1 MTEILKI
8 EHLKKYYVKKKIF
21 SSNSSIVK
29 AVDDISFSIKKGE
42 VFVLAG
48 ESGSGKSTI
57 AKLILKST
65 KPDEGKIIFEEQ
77 EIDEQK
83 KNLQKIRM
91 NCQMIHQDPY
101 DSINPRMKIK
111 DIILEPLEI
120 HNVGNKKERYN
131 RVLEVLK
138 EVKLEPVE
146 EIIEK
151 YPHMLSGGQ
160 RQRAVL
166 ARALALKPKI
176 ILADEPVSMLDVSIR
191 AEMLELM
198 KHLQKIRMNC
208 QMIHQDPY
216 DSINPRMKIKDIVSE
231 PLEIHNIGNK
241 EERHSRVLEVLKE
254 VKLEPIEEIIKKY
267 PHMLSGGQRQR
278 VVLARALALKPKI
291 ILADEPVSMLDV
303 SIRAEMLELMK
314 QLQKKYEITF
324 IYITHDLAT
333 AKNFGQR
340 IAILY
345 LGKIVE
351 TGPINQVLKN
361 PKHPY
366 TQALIDAISEPDP
379 QNIHKIREI
388 RIKETTEEGISK
400 GCRFKPRCPYA
411 IDQCNVEPNL
421 EKIVDEHFSACHIKL
436 D

>member
-1 MTEILKI
+1 VNYTTLLAEILEI
-8 EHLKKYYVKKKIF
+8 EHLKKYYIKKKIF

-29 AVDDISFSIKKGE
+29 ATDDISFSIKKGE
-42 VFVLAG
+42 VFVIAG

-57 AKLILKST
+57 AKLILKSI
-65 KPDEGKIIFEEQ
+65 KQDEGKIIFEGQ

-91 NCQMIHQDPY
+91 SCQMIHQDPY

-111 DIILEPLEI
+111 DIVLEPLEI

-146 EIIEK
+146 EIIE
-151 YPHMLSGGQ
+151 
-160 RQRAVL
+160 
-166 ARALALKPKI
+166 
-176 ILADEPVSMLDVSIR
+176 
-191 AEMLELM
+191 
-198 KHLQKIRMNC
+198 
-208 QMIHQDPY
+208 
-216 DSINPRMKIKDIVSE
+216 
-231 PLEIHNIGNK
+231 
-241 EERHSRVLEVLKE
+241 
-254 VKLEPIEEIIKKY
+254 KY

-314 QLQKKYEITF
+314 QLQKKYEISF

-333 AKNFGQR
+333 AKYFGQR

-379 QNIHKIREI
+379 DNINKIREI
-388 RIKETTEEGISK
+388 RIKESTGEVITK

-411 IDQCNVEPNL
+411 IDQCNLEPDL
-421 EKIVDEHFSACHIKL
+421 EKVGNEQFSACHVKL